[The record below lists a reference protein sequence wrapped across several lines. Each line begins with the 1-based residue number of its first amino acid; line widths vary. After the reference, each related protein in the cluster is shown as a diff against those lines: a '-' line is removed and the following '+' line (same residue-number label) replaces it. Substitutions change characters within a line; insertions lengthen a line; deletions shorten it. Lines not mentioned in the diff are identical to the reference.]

1 MAVKQTAEEINR
13 DKQLQLQKVEMD
25 VKDMEA
31 KIGRAEKSVG
41 GEDGATPRSYRPIPL

>member
-1 MAVKQTAEEINR
+1 MAVKQTADEINR
-13 DKQLQLQKVEMD
+13 DKQLHMQKVEMD

-41 GEDGATPRSYRPIPL
+41 GDNWST